1 MFGGDAKD
9 DPKTI
14 IDTTIEDS
22 MADYNITSV
31 SITRG
36 TKSIKMLTQLEVFE
50 KDLLCCDMIKCLFIY
65 RGYL

>member
-9 DPKTI
+9 DPKTK

-22 MADYNITSV
+22 MADYNIPAV

-36 TKSIKMLTQLEVFE
+36 TPLLKCSQL
-50 KDLLCCDMIKCLFIY
+50 D
-65 RGYL
+65 

>member
-9 DPKTI
+9 DPTSK

-22 MADYNITSV
+22 MADYNITAV

-36 TKSIKMLTQLEVFE
+36 KKLI
-50 KDLLCCDMIKCLFIY
+50 LLMHIEC
-65 RGYL
+65 